1 MSLSD
6 KTLKSRLA
14 KYSNADIIDALCSE
28 FQADYF
34 VSSMLRTLEERTT
47 IRLIDESNKAGQA
60 SIAAGD
66 AYIAWEADMIKRFGD
81 GKSVKFSDIPQKEL
95 QKGAKLG
102 DAWKAA
108 MKKAD
113 EAESRVSRNLGIGK
127 KPEKRRR
134 AAHENA

>member
-6 KTLKSRLA
+6 KALKSRLA
-14 KYSNADIIDALCSE
+14 KYSKADIIDALCSE

-34 VSSMLRTLEERTT
+34 VSNMLRTLEERTT
-47 IRLIDESNKAGQA
+47 IRIIDEAKKAGQA

-66 AYIAWEADMIKRFGD
+66 AYLAWEADMINRFGD

-95 QKGAKLG
+95 SKGAKLG

-113 EAESRVSRNLGIGK
+113 EAENRVSRNLGISK
-127 KPEKRRR
+127 KPRKKKEGG
-134 AAHENA
+134 